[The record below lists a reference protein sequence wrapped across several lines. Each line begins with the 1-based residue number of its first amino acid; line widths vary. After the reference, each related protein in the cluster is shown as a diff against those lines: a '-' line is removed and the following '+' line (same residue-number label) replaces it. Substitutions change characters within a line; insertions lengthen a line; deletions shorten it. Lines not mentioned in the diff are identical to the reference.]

1 MEALIDG
8 LVDYWQEDG
17 FPPSKKS
24 GEEMYWKLAEMG
36 FDAVPTLIEHLNDER
51 LTRTYDVTVGLLCT
65 WLLEDLSGMEIGKY
79 RDESTTLEPE
89 VARAW
94 FAKARKVGEEKY
106 LLAHALTSNN
116 IQQTENKRQSAGAHI
131 FRVIGA
137 KYPNRIRDLYHA
149 KLKMPG
155 HKPRLTAITS
165 NRL

>member
-79 RDESTTLEPE
+79 LDRAQRSSPKSPEPGSRRPGRWGRKSTSSPM
-89 VARAW
+89 
-94 FAKARKVGEEKY
+94 
-106 LLAHALTSNN
+106 HS
-116 IQQTENKRQSAGAHI
+116 
-131 FRVIGA
+131 
-137 KYPNRIRDLYHA
+137 
-149 KLKMPG
+149 
-155 HKPRLTAITS
+155 
-165 NRL
+165 